1 MLMTHHKAPHRPW
14 EPDEKHAHM
23 YDDIEIPVPEI
34 FDDDYA
40 TRPAAEAALMR
51 VGRDMTFTDL
61 KAEPPTGLPAE
72 EEKHWAYQR
81 YIKDY
86 LRCVASVD
94 DNVGRLLDWLDDTGL
109 AENTIVIYT
118 SDQGF
123 FLGDAGLDVP
133 NEMQGKSFR
142 TIPQGTT
149 PDGWRE
155 SIYYRYWMHLGDHGV
170 AAHYGVR
177 TATHKL
183 IHYYGKALG
192 TAGSI
197 DRDTDP
203 YWELFDLETD
213 PNELNNVYGKPDF
226 AEVQR
231 ELTEELERLRVHYGD
246 TDHP

>member
-123 FLGDAGLDVP
+123 FL
-133 NEMQGKSFR
+133 
-142 TIPQGTT
+142 
-149 PDGWRE
+149 RE
-155 SIYYRYWMHLGDHGV
+155 RLVRQALHVRGI
-170 AAHYGVR
+170 AAHAVR
-177 TATHKL
+177 D
-183 IHYYGKALG
+183 ALSKG
-192 TAGSI
+192 
-197 DRDTDP
+197 D
-203 YWELFDLETD
+203 
-213 PNELNNVYGKPDF
+213 
-226 AEVQR
+226 QR
-231 ELTEELERLRVHYGD
+231 GNRG
-246 TDHP
+246 